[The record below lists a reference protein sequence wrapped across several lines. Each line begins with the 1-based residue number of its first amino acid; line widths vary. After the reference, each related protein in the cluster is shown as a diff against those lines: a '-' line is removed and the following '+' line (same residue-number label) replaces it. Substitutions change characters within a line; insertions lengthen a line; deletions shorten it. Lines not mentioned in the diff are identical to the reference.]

1 MVRSSRVVRS
11 SLVRTLPA
19 LALLGAA
26 ATLTGCASGRV
37 AQYRGNPTPETA
49 TLGDSQ
55 AQMHNRSAEMLDAN
69 LSLLLEDLARMGL
82 WDRPSR
88 LSKKPIPR

>member
-1 MVRSSRVVRS
+1 MP
-11 SLVRTLPA
+11 RTLRRAVRPLSAFA
-19 LALLGAA
+19 LAGALS
-26 ATLTGCASGRV
+26 TLAGCAGGRV
-37 AQYRGNPTPETA
+37 AQYRGDPTPETA

-88 LSKKPIPR
+88 LTKKPIPR